1 MILTSSNVCFQTIN
15 NFTKTITMY
24 DNPEIVPDPLRGY
37 ADTLEQ
43 YTSIL
48 QAHADKKYGAYV
60 IHYPKGGVEP
70 TGFNWTPSLIDFGN
84 VQPVIDGSFTNPTQL
99 SHFLSAFIPV
109 KYLPYIKD
117 RHPETG
123 EELDLIN

>member
-1 MILTSSNVCFQTIN
+1 
-15 NFTKTITMY
+15 MY
-24 DNPEIVPDPLRGY
+24 DNPEIVPDPLREY

-70 TGFNWTPSLIDFGN
+70 TGNEVTPSRWHTTTRFGGLIQWRACPTI
-84 VQPVIDGSFTNPTQL
+84 VPEFTGKILEAIQQVH
-99 SHFLSAFIPV
+99 SSAEAYAADLFIA
-109 KYLPYIKD
+109 LMMRD